1 MIIQNFSVSS
11 LISEINNIK
20 IEAES
25 LPNYPLSF
33 MNSLMNPFNN
43 NTQLEER
50 IINISIK
57 LMNTG
62 IMCLKSILNY
72 DQYLFKYQSKFQ
84 KISEELNFY
93 AYPIQ
98 TLQKR
103 MQEEANMFNMS
114 LQDQMMRQMVRQQ
127 QMMQL
132 MNEQNKKQIN
142 IVFQD
147 IEGKFTNITF
157 YEDDTIE
164 DLYKEYLAKAPL
176 YGHYYYQVM
185 FKYNGLSLAKNDK
198 RTLRNY
204 FGYVFNPVITVDFLN
219 DK

>member
-132 MNEQNKKQIN
+132 MNEQDKKQIN

-147 IEGKFTNITF
+147 IKGKFTNITF

-164 DLYKEYLAKAPL
+164 DLYKEYLTKAPL

-185 FKYNGLSLAKNDK
+185 FKYNGLSLAKTDK
-198 RTLRNY
+198 TTLRNY

>member
-43 NTQLEER
+43 NTQLEEI

-72 DQYLFKYQSKFQ
+72 NQYLFKY
-84 KISEELNFY
+84 
-93 AYPIQ
+93 
-98 TLQKR
+98 
-103 MQEEANMFNMS
+103 
-114 LQDQMMRQMVRQQ
+114 
-127 QMMQL
+127 
-132 MNEQNKKQIN
+132 
-142 IVFQD
+142 
-147 IEGKFTNITF
+147 
-157 YEDDTIE
+157 
-164 DLYKEYLAKAPL
+164 
-176 YGHYYYQVM
+176 
-185 FKYNGLSLAKNDK
+185 
-198 RTLRNY
+198 
-204 FGYVFNPVITVDFLN
+204 
-219 DK
+219 

>member
-84 KISEELNFY
+84 KISEELPKNAISVEKVSQY
-93 AYPIQ
+93 
-98 TLQKR
+98 R
-103 MQEEANMFNMS
+103 C
-114 LQDQMMRQMVRQQ
+114 VRQ
-127 QMMQL
+127 
-132 MNEQNKKQIN
+132 
-142 IVFQD
+142 
-147 IEGKFTNITF
+147 
-157 YEDDTIE
+157 
-164 DLYKEYLAKAPL
+164 LYLHYNYSCLAYVLAV
-176 YGHYYYQVM
+176 HE
-185 FKYNGLSLAKNDK
+185 NGLAVYRTAIGK
-198 RTLRNY
+198 RPNNLTLR
-204 FGYVFNPVITVDFLN
+204 L
-219 DK
+219 

>member
-1 MIIQNFSVSS
+1 MNIKIMIIQNFSVSS

-72 DQYLFKYQSKFQ
+72 NQYLFKY
-84 KISEELNFY
+84 
-93 AYPIQ
+93 
-98 TLQKR
+98 
-103 MQEEANMFNMS
+103 
-114 LQDQMMRQMVRQQ
+114 
-127 QMMQL
+127 
-132 MNEQNKKQIN
+132 
-142 IVFQD
+142 
-147 IEGKFTNITF
+147 
-157 YEDDTIE
+157 
-164 DLYKEYLAKAPL
+164 
-176 YGHYYYQVM
+176 
-185 FKYNGLSLAKNDK
+185 
-198 RTLRNY
+198 
-204 FGYVFNPVITVDFLN
+204 
-219 DK
+219 